1 MPKVPKVEK
10 LTKYEDKETNPF
22 IFVFL

>member
-10 LTKYEDKETNPF
+10 LTKYEDKEIKPF